1 MVELG
6 ELEKHHKEFG
16 DRNVRIISVSPDNLE
31 DSKKTQDA
39 FPHLQVVSDAELNM
53 ADALA
58 VRDKKNKGE
67 HGQET
72 NSPTTI
78 LVDKTGTLKFKR
90 PPSARQNNWRR
101 GVAFSGNNASLTTA
115 ISLLAEGVQL
125 SCWASS

>member
-6 ELEKHHKEFG
+6 ELEKHHTDF
-16 DRNVRIISVSPDNLE
+16 DQRNVRIISVSPDNLE

-58 VRDKKNKGE
+58 VRDKKNKGH

-78 LVDKTGTLKFKR
+78 LVDKTGTVRWVYRADRFLTRLSPEELLKAVDEHLPTKI
-90 PPSARQNNWRR
+90 ARQ
-101 GVAFSGNNASLTTA
+101 
-115 ISLLAEGVQL
+115 
-125 SCWASS
+125 